1 MTAGAVDVT
10 VSIVNH
16 ESRDSVLES
25 LRALAGDATRRAA
38 LEVVVVDNASLDGS
52 VEAVHEAHPDVEVVA
67 RETRGGYGA
76 NHNLALARAQGRY
89 VLFLNDDARV
99 QPGAIDAMVGH
110 LDAHPDVAVAAPTI
124 VRSDGARQVSLWPRP
139 SAAADVRAAL
149 RFGRARSAALNG
161 DGPQAVGWAMG
172 CALLVRREA
181 AERVGGFDEGYFMYS
196 EEVDLCVRL
205 ADAGGATHWVPS
217 ATVVHD
223 GQATTGDSPERAIEM
238 ARSRRRY
245 QRLHYS
251 PGARRMAQLAI
262 AMQFMALALAAAARR
277 RPARPFALQV
287 VGAWR
292 EPGGPGLR
300 ERAEAFNRA
309 RVTA

>member
-1 MTAGAVDVT
+1 MAVDVT

-16 ESRDSVLES
+16 ESRDSVLAS
-25 LRALAGDATRRAA
+25 LRALAGDTSRRAA
-38 LEVVVVDNASLDGS
+38 LQVVVVDNASLDGS
-52 VEAVHEAHPDVEVVA
+52 AAAVREAFPDVEVVA
-67 RETRGGYGA
+67 REARGGYGA
-76 NHNLALARAQGRY
+76 NHNLALARAQGRH

-99 QPGAIDAMVGH
+99 QPGAIDAMAAYLDGH
-110 LDAHPDVAVAAPTI
+110 PEVAVAAPT
-124 VRSDGARQVSLWPRP
+124 VVHSDGAPQVSLWPRP
-139 SAAADVRAAL
+139 TAAADVRAAL
-149 RFGRARSAALNG
+149 RLGRSRPAALHG
-161 DGPQAVGWAMG
+161 TGPQAVGWAMG

-181 AERVGGFDEGYFMYS
+181 AERAGGFDEGYFMYS

-205 ADAGGATHWVPS
+205 ADAGGATHWVPG

-251 PGARRMAQLAI
+251 PGQRRAARLALTAQFAL
-262 AMQFMALALAAAARR
+262 LALAAAVRR
-277 RPARPFALQV
+277 RPARAFALQAI
-287 VGAWR
+287 GAWR

-300 ERAEAFNRA
+300 ERAEAFNRT
-309 RVTA
+309 RVAA